1 MEINIDVEPA
11 LDSQRQSDQD
21 EFIDDQY
28 ENIGEDFDNIDVDVD
43 IDVNHKAKLN
53 KEKQMALAAEIAA
66 ADNISEFDDDYL
78 QDDIPID
85 DDDDEDEDEGISD
98 NGIADNYPMSDP
110 KSSDKGAESEIESSP
125 SL

>member
-1 MEINIDVEPA
+1 M
-11 LDSQRQSDQD
+11 
-21 EFIDDQY
+21 
-28 ENIGEDFDNIDVDVD
+28 DVD

-85 DDDDEDEDEGISD
+85 DDDDEDEVSEDV
-98 NGIADNYPMSDP
+98 IADRYPESEPP
-110 KSSDKGAESEIESSP
+110 KSSG
-125 SL
+125 